1 MPSGIVQ
8 YFIKDTCNGIQIAQD
23 YSLPIP
29 SVSLSVQ
36 YFIISINSQAFKSW
50 ELIYS
55 GFSSYLPF
63 LPYTQISYH
72 LQVNPSVN
80 GITIYTVSYTR
91 SLSTILKII
100 LSLELHSF
108 NQISIFM
115 DLSLKMNTQMRIS

>member
-36 YFIISINSQAFKSW
+36 YFIISINSRAFKSW

-100 LSLELHSF
+100 LSLKLHSF

>member
-1 MPSGIVQ
+1 MLSGIVQ

-29 SVSLSVQ
+29 SVSLSVH
-36 YFIISINSQAFKSW
+36 YFIISINSQVFKNW

-63 LPYTQISYH
+63 LPHTQISYH

-80 GITIYTVSYTR
+80 GITIYPVSYTR

-100 LSLELHSF
+100 LFLELHSF
-108 NQISIFM
+108 NQISVFM
-115 DLSLKMNTQMRIS
+115 DLSSKINT